1 MAILGAPSPWSRK
14 NRNSGGV
21 DAALT
26 SDLSFS
32 IILPYMPAKNVE
44 RVEGLVEENLP
55 ATTFRVKLPTGEV
68 VLAHLAG
75 KLRLHYIKVLP
86 GDRVLMEL
94 SPDRARGR
102 IVRRL

>member
-1 MAILGAPSPWSRK
+1 MPD
-14 NRNSGGV
+14 RNAV
-21 DAALT
+21 
-26 SDLSFS
+26 
-32 IILPYMPAKNVE
+32 
-44 RVEGLVEENLP
+44 RVEGRVEEALP
-55 ATTFRVKLPTGEV
+55 ATTFRVRLEGGQI

-94 SPDRARGR
+94 SPDGARGR